1 MNGESV
7 VVDAEPDVSE
17 NRPDVNWTG
26 PDMESG
32 GGAAWSGTAVKDRE
46 LSNMHAI
53 DSGHVISL

>member
-17 NRPDVNWTG
+17 NRPDVN
-26 PDMESG
+26 MESRG
-32 GGAAWSGTAVKDRE
+32 DAAWSGTAVKDRE
-46 LSNMHAI
+46 LSNMHAN

>member
-1 MNGESV
+1 

-46 LSNMHAI
+46 LSNMHAL